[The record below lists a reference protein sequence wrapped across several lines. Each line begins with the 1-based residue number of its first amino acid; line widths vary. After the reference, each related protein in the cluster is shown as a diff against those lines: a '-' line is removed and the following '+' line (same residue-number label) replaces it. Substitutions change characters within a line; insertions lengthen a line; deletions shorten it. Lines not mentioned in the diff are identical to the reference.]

1 MVGACDRNIDPKL
14 SAPISSGR
22 NHDLEG
28 YAVRGVADEFCRRH
42 SGDGP
47 DPHPRFHAV
56 ASCADAIN
64 RKSSESQEASLL
76 QSVPSRVAIAKYLGV
91 ALIAVPVLMFAAY
104 SARFGIR
111 GLGLDLS
118 GETYIYTA
126 DGPLTNLAVFSHMLL
141 GGMVMVLIPLQLVS
155 RVRRRYPRVH
165 RITGRVIVV
174 ASILL
179 ALGGLVYIASRGT
192 IAGPLMDVGFALYG
206 GLVLV
211 AATQAIRHAR
221 AGNIE
226 VHRQWALRLLV
237 LVMASLIFRVHY
249 VAWFMLTDGLWSNE
263 QLTGAFD
270 QVQYFAF
277 YLPYLAVLEVWMRR
291 RSRRLRRSPPR

>member
-1 MVGACDRNIDPKL
+1 M
-14 SAPISSGR
+14 
-22 NHDLEG
+22 
-28 YAVRGVADEFCRRH
+28 
-42 SGDGP
+42 
-47 DPHPRFHAV
+47 
-56 ASCADAIN
+56 
-64 RKSSESQEASLL
+64 L
-76 QSVPSRVAIAKYLGV
+76 QSVPSRIAKAKFLGV
-91 ALIAVPVLMFAAY
+91 ALIAVPVLIFAAY

-118 GETYIYTA
+118 GETYIYTPS
-126 DGPLTNLAVFSHMLL
+126 GPLTNLAIFSHMLL

-155 RVRRRYPRVH
+155 ELRRRYPRVH
-165 RITGRVIVV
+165 RITGRVVVV
-174 ASILL
+174 ASIML

-192 IAGPLMDVGFALYG
+192 IAGPLMDLGFALYG
-206 GLVLV
+206 GLVLL

-277 YLPYLAVLEVWMRR
+277 YLPYLAVLEVRIRR
-291 RSRRLRRSPPR
+291 KSRGLRGSPLR